1 MAKKKTAAPPARA
14 TAKKPAAATVHTRRA
29 PAPTTDDYR
38 KELIRLV
45 RRQLECAREGIITTP
60 EWTAT
65 YGADIDQIE
74 DCAYR
79 AGEKHPVPILLRD
92 LTRKPI
98 EWSIFDSTPSPVMLG
113 YPAPDVF
120 HEREYRIKADEPNV
134 RSRVNTLAAKIIPE
148 WLERMDSREADIN
161 SDDFAPAAWFHVVGI
176 HAVRLR
182 KWHQLDKI
190 DIQKHGRINHYH
202 IDTALKKQNVDIAS
216 GRQKCAEAWSKRHA
230 ENKNK

>member
-14 TAKKPAAATVHTRRA
+14 TAKKPAAA
-29 PAPTTDDYR
+29 PAPTTDDFR
-38 KELIRLV
+38 QELIRLV
-45 RRQLECAREGIITTP
+45 RRQLECAREGIMTTP

-92 LTRKPI
+92 STLKPI
-98 EWSIFDSTPSPVMLG
+98 EWFIFDSTPSPVMLR

-120 HEREYRIKADEPNV
+120 HERGYTIKADEPNV

-148 WLERMDSREADIN
+148 WLERMDAREADIN
-161 SDDFAPAAWFHVVGI
+161 SDDFAPAAWFHAVGI
-176 HAVRLR
+176 HPVRLR
-182 KWHQLDKI
+182 KWLGLHRIEHRKY
-190 DIQKHGRINHYH
+190 GRINHYH
-202 IDTALKKQNVDIAS
+202 IDTALKIQKVPIPE

>member
-14 TAKKPAAATVHTRRA
+14 TAKKPAAPVHTRRA

-45 RRQLECAREGIITTP
+45 RRQLECAREGIMTTP
-60 EWTAT
+60 EWIAT

-79 AGEKHPVPILLRD
+79 ADEKHPVPILLRG

-120 HEREYRIKADEPNV
+120 HEREYSIKADEPNV

-148 WLERMDSREADIN
+148 WLERMDAREADQPGE
-161 SDDFAPAAWFHVVGI
+161 FMPAAFFKGVSITGGSLRLWY
-176 HAVRLR
+176 LR
-182 KWHQLDKI
+182 KKI
-190 DIQKHGRINHYH
+190 DVQKCGKYNYYH
-202 IDTALKKQNVDIAS
+202 VDTALALNRSPIVE
-216 GRQKCAEAWSKRHA
+216 GRQACIDEWRKR
-230 ENKNK
+230 NNTGRR

>member
-14 TAKKPAAATVHTRRA
+14 TAKKPAAAPVNTRRA

-65 YGADIDQIE
+65 YGADIDQIM

-79 AGEKHPVPILLRD
+79 ADERHPVPILLYD
-92 LTRKPI
+92 STLKPI
-98 EWSIFDSTPSPVMLG
+98 AWSIFDSTPSPVMLG

-120 HEREYRIKADEPNV
+120 HEREYTIKADEPNV

-148 WLERMDSREADIN
+148 WLERMDARESDIN
-161 SDDFAPAAWFHVVGI
+161 SDDFMPAAWFLGVGI
-176 HAVRLR
+176 SGTTLR
-182 KWHQLDKI
+182 DWKRRNRI
-190 DIQKHGRINHYH
+190 DAPKQGKNNLYH
-202 IDTALKKQNVDIAS
+202 VDTALRLHGATSVD
-216 GRQKCAEAWSKRHA
+216 GRQKCAEAWRIRNNAGKR
-230 ENKNK
+230 